1 MIVMKKFLL
10 AAAAVCMAVLATSC
24 TGHLD
29 EQTGDESGLL
39 YGTWVVDTYRFD
51 AGATVN
57 GEGGNVPVIIPY
69 IQKTTLIFEEDP
81 LVVYAHMGWE
91 NSQSKY
97 TVDNDK
103 KTIKFARMMEV
114 SDDGQI
120 LVMAGTFDIVE
131 LTTEKLVLQQP
142 YVKETGMDLG
152 DTVVTSNAVATI
164 TLPRQK

>member
-10 AAAAVCMAVLATSC
+10 AAAAVCMAVLASSC

-39 YGTWVVDTYRFD
+39 YGTWVMDNYRFD
-51 AGATVN
+51 AAGTVD

-69 IQKTTLIFEEDP
+69 IQKTTLRFEEDP
-81 LVVYAHMGWE
+81 LVVYAQMGWE
-91 NSQSKY
+91 TTQSKY

-103 KTIKFARMMEV
+103 KTIKLARMMEV

-131 LTTEKLVLQQP
+131 LTLEKLVLRQP
-142 YVKETGMDLG
+142 YSDFGLDLG
-152 DTVVTSNAVATI
+152 DKVVTNKATA
-164 TLPRQK
+164 TYTFHRQK

>member
-1 MIVMKKFLL
+1 MNVMKKILL

-39 YGTWVVDTYRFD
+39 YGTWVMDNYRFD
-51 AGATVN
+51 AAGTVD

-69 IQKTTLIFEEDP
+69 IQKTTLRFEEDP
-81 LVVYAHMGWE
+81 LVVYAQMGWE
-91 NSQSKY
+91 TSQSKY

-103 KTIKFARMMEV
+103 KTIKLARMMEV

-131 LTTEKLVLQQP
+131 LTLEKLVLRQP
-142 YVKETGMDLG
+142 YSDFGLDLG
-152 DTVVTSNAVATI
+152 DKVVTNKATA
-164 TLPRQK
+164 TYTFHRQK

>member
-10 AAAAVCMAVLATSC
+10 AAAAVCMAALAISC

-39 YGTWVVDTYRFD
+39 YGTWVMDNYRFD
-51 AGATVN
+51 AAGTVD

-69 IQKTTLIFEEDP
+69 IQKTTLRFEEDP
-81 LVVYAHMGWE
+81 LVVYAQMGWE
-91 NSQSKY
+91 TSQSKY

-103 KTIKFARMMEV
+103 KTITLARMMEV

-131 LTTEKLVLQQP
+131 LTLEKLVLRQP
-142 YVKETGMDLG
+142 YSDFGLDLG
-152 DTVVTSNAVATI
+152 DKVVTNKATA
-164 TLPRQK
+164 TYTFHRQK